1 MDLDWQICS
10 RARLARDA
18 RFDGKFFI
26 AVITTGIYCRPIC
39 RSRTSKESNVRYF
52 ATAAAAAE
60 AGFRPCLRCRPEC
73 SPGTAAWS
81 GTKSTVSRALR
92 LIEESVVEDGGM
104 ESLAQS
110 LGVGSR
116 HLRRLFLRHLGAT
129 PSAVA
134 QTRRLHFAKKLIDE
148 TALSMTQVAM
158 ASGFGSVRRFNA
170 AIHGTYGRTP
180 TEIRK
185 HSRLP
190 EPQREDQYSFRL
202 SYRPPYDWKLL
213 LKYLAARATP
223 GVELVE
229 GNTYCRSISFDQ
241 NYGSIQVTFC
251 PESDQIL
258 LQVQFVDPRRL
269 YTIVERVAAM
279 FDLKADWAVIA
290 NTLSRDGV
298 LRQLVERNPGLRVP
312 GCWDG
317 FELATRAIVGQQISV
332 AGATTIAGRIAKK
345 YGRGIAVG
353 KELTHLF
360 PSPEALA
367 DADLTSV
374 GLTKTR
380 AATIRAMARAVYDGE
395 ISFDRVSNPQRL
407 LNALLAIRG
416 IGNWTAQ
423 YVAMRALREPDAFP
437 SEDIGLVRGMGLA
450 NAADLERRS
459 ESWRPWRAYAAMYI
473 WSMAAQAPASTH
485 AHRAVMDDSA
495 LQQPRDQ
502 YSSSVAE

>member
-1 MDLDWQICS
+1 MELDWQICS

-52 ATAAAAAE
+52 GSAAAAAE

-81 GTKSTVSRALR
+81 GTRSTVARALR
-92 LIEESVVEDGGM
+92 LIDESALEDGGV
-104 ESLAQS
+104 ESLAQR
-110 LGVGSR
+110 LGIGSR
-116 HLRRLFLRHLGAT
+116 HLRRLFLRHLGAS
-129 PSAVA
+129 PNSVA

-148 TALSMTQVAM
+148 TRLSMTEVAM

-170 AIHGTYGRTP
+170 AIRDTYGRNP
-180 TEIRK
+180 TEIR
-185 HSRLP
+185 RLARRP
-190 EPQREDQYSFRL
+190 ESQSDDQYSFRL
-202 SYRPPYDWKLL
+202 SYRPPYNWKFLL
-213 LKYLAARATP
+213 RYLSARATP

-229 GNTYCRSISFDQ
+229 GNTYCRSISLDQ
-241 NYGSIQVTFC
+241 NYGYIQVTFP
-251 PESDQIL
+251 PENDEIL
-258 LQVQFVDPRRL
+258 LQVQFADPRRL
-269 YTIVERVAAM
+269 YTIVERVSAM

-290 NTLSRDGV
+290 KTLSRDAV
-298 LRQLVERNPGLRVP
+298 LRPVVERDPGLRVP

-332 AGATTIAGRIAKK
+332 TGATTIAGRIAKR
-345 YGRGIAVG
+345 YGREIAVG
-353 KELTHLF
+353 NELTHLF

-374 GLTKTR
+374 GLTKAR
-380 AATIRAMARAVYDGE
+380 AATIRAMARAVCDGE
-395 ISFDRVSNPQRL
+395 ISFERVSNPQCL
-407 LNALLAIRG
+407 LNAFLAVRG

-437 SEDIGLVRGMGLA
+437 SDDIGLVRGMGMA
-450 NAADLERRS
+450 NAAALERRS

-473 WSMAAQAPASTH
+473 WSMAAQTLSSSHGRRTAI
-485 AHRAVMDDSA
+485 DDST
-495 LQQPRDQ
+495 LQEQRDE
-502 YSSSVAE
+502 YSSPIAG